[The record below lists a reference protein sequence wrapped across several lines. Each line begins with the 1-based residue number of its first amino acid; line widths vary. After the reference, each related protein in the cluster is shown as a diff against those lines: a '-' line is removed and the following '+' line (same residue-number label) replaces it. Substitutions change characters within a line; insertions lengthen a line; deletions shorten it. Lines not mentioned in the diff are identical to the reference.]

1 MLCKKTRKNETKYE
15 KYFKEILLILGVCM
29 ECRIYYGEYSLDHW
43 LNLILKKNLVLPKY
57 QRYFVWNEEKTNS
70 LINAFQ
76 NGQFVPPITIGYFNN
91 DDNNYNLILDGQQRL
106 TSVLLSYL
114 GIFPDK
120 ETYRKTIE
128 QFTDE
133 NDNDEDEELFD
144 DILEWSFKKL
154 TEKGKNKTEILQGIK
169 KGNYKEIQSIDDEF
183 LKNHYMGFSYIVP
196 QTHDAQEQQKIYS
209 TTFRNI
215 NIQGE
220 TLLPQESRESLY
232 FLNENLVSYFNP
244 PFAKEIKVNDKKMDF
259 VRYLTLLRQY
269 KKFNNINKVAHGY
282 AKKMEKLYE
291 EYIYSVVNNNQSNI
305 FIDFPDEFKN
315 GGYEKY
321 IEELNGYIK
330 SIIPYDKFTSII
342 EADTYFFGLIY
353 LTLFNDKE
361 INIESADELK
371 NKISEKIDEFKND
384 QNHSKNPGALKHVR
398 NRLQSSIEI
407 FMEHE
412 NG

>member
-1 MLCKKTRKNETKYE
+1 
-15 KYFKEILLILGVCM
+15 M

-70 LINAFQ
+70 LIKAFQ
-76 NGQFVPPITIGYFNN
+76 NGQFVPPVTIGYFSD
-91 DDNNYNLILDGQQRL
+91 DDNTCNLILDGQQRL

-128 QFTDE
+128 QYADE
-133 NDNDEDEELFD
+133 NDNNEDEELFD
-144 DILEWSFKKL
+144 DVMEWSFKKI

-169 KGNYKEIQSIDDEF
+169 KGNYKEIESIDDEF
-183 LKNHYMGFSYIVP
+183 LKTHYMGFSYLVP
-196 QTHDAQEQQKIYS
+196 QSHDAQEQQKFYS

-232 FLNENLVSYFNP
+232 FLNENLVNYFNP
-244 PFAKEIKVNDKKMDF
+244 AFAKEIKVNDKKMDF
-259 VRYLTLLRQY
+259 VRYLALLSQY
-269 KKFNNINKVAHGY
+269 KKCNNINKLAHGY

-291 EYIYSVVNNNQSNI
+291 EYIYSVVNDDKDSI
-305 FIDFPDEFKN
+305 FLAFPDEFKD
-315 GGYEKY
+315 GGYESYLKS
-321 IEELNGYIK
+321 LNDNIK
-330 SIIPYDKFTSII
+330 SIILNRKFTSII

-353 LTLFNDKE
+353 SVLFNYKIID
-361 INIESADELK
+361 NNRVDELK
-371 NKISEKIDEFKND
+371 NKISNKIDEFKKD
-384 QNHSKNPGALKHVR
+384 SNHSKNPGALKHVR
-398 NRLQSSIEI
+398 NRLQSSIDI

>member
-1 MLCKKTRKNETKYE
+1 
-15 KYFKEILLILGVCM
+15 M

-70 LINAFQ
+70 LIKAFQ
-76 NGQFVPPITIGYFNN
+76 NGQFVPPVTIGYFSN
-91 DDNNYNLILDGQQRL
+91 DDNTYNLILDGQQRL

-128 QFTDE
+128 QYADE
-133 NDNDEDEELFD
+133 NDNNEDEELFD
-144 DILEWSFKKL
+144 DILEWSLKKL

-169 KGNYKEIQSIDDEF
+169 KGNYKEIKSIDDEF
-183 LKNHYMGFSYIVP
+183 LKTHYMGFSYLVP
-196 QTHDAQEQQKIYS
+196 QTHDVQEQQKFYS

-232 FLNENLVSYFNP
+232 FLNENLVNYFNP
-244 PFAKEIKVNDKKMDF
+244 AFAKEIKVNDKKMDF
-259 VRYLTLLRQY
+259 VRYLTLLSQY
-269 KKFNNINKVAHGY
+269 KKCNNINKLAHGY

-291 EYIYSVVNNNQSNI
+291 EYIYSVVNDDKDSI
-305 FIDFPDEFKN
+305 FLAFPDEFKD
-315 GGYEKY
+315 GGYECYLEKLNDN
-321 IEELNGYIK
+321 IE
-330 SIIPYDKFTSII
+330 SIILNRKFTSII

-353 LTLFNDKE
+353 SVLFNYKK
-361 INIESADELK
+361 INNNRVDELK
-371 NKISEKIDEFKND
+371 NKISDKIDEFKKD
-384 QNHSKNPGALKHVR
+384 SNHLKNPGALKHIR
-398 NRLQSSIEI
+398 NRLQSSIDI
-407 FMEHE
+407 FMEYE

>member
-1 MLCKKTRKNETKYE
+1 
-15 KYFKEILLILGVCM
+15 M
-29 ECRIYYGEYSLDHW
+29 ECGIYYGEYSLDHW

-70 LINAFQ
+70 LIKAFQ
-76 NGQFVPPITIGYFNN
+76 NGQFVPPVTIGYFSD
-91 DDNNYNLILDGQQRL
+91 DDNTCNLILDGQQRL

-128 QFTDE
+128 QYADE
-133 NDNDEDEELFD
+133 NDNNEDEELFD
-144 DILEWSFKKL
+144 DVMEWSLKKI

-169 KGNYKEIQSIDDEF
+169 KGNYKEIESIDDEF
-183 LKNHYMGFSYIVP
+183 LKTHYMGFSYLVP
-196 QTHDAQEQQKIYS
+196 QSHDAQEQQKFYS

-232 FLNENLVSYFNP
+232 FLNENLVNYFNP
-244 PFAKEIKVNDKKMDF
+244 AFAKEIKVNDKKMDF
-259 VRYLTLLRQY
+259 VRYLALLSQY
-269 KKFNNINKVAHGY
+269 KKCNNINKLAHGY

-291 EYIYSVVNNNQSNI
+291 EYIYSVVNDDKDSI
-305 FIDFPDEFKN
+305 FLAFPDKFKD
-315 GGYEKY
+315 GGYECYLKR
-321 IEELNGYIK
+321 LNDNIK
-330 SIIPYDKFTSII
+330 SIILNRKFTSII

-353 LTLFNDKE
+353 SVLFNYKIID
-361 INIESADELK
+361 NNRVDELK
-371 NKISEKIDEFKND
+371 NKISNKIDEFKKD
-384 QNHSKNPGALKHVR
+384 SNHSKNPGALKHVR
-398 NRLQSSIEI
+398 NRLQSSIDI
-407 FMEHE
+407 FMEYE

>member
-1 MLCKKTRKNETKYE
+1 
-15 KYFKEILLILGVCM
+15 M

-70 LINAFQ
+70 LIKAFQ
-76 NGQFVPPITIGYFNN
+76 NGQFVPPITIGYFSN

-128 QFTDE
+128 QYADE
-133 NDNDEDEELFD
+133 NDNNEDEELFD
-144 DILEWSFKKL
+144 DILEWSFEKL

-169 KGNYKEIQSIDDEF
+169 KGNYKEIESIDDEF
-183 LKNHYMGFSYIVP
+183 LKTHYMGFSYLVP
-196 QTHDAQEQQKIYS
+196 QTHDAQEQQKFYS

-232 FLNENLVSYFNP
+232 FLNENLVNYFNP
-244 PFAKEIKVNDKKMDF
+244 AFAKEIKVNDKKMDF
-259 VRYLTLLRQY
+259 VRYLALLSQY
-269 KKFNNINKVAHGY
+269 KKCNNINKLAHGY

-291 EYIYSVVNNNQSNI
+291 EYIYSVVNDDNDSI
-305 FIDFPDEFKN
+305 FLAFPDKFKG
-315 GGYEKY
+315 GGYESYLKR
-321 IEELNGYIK
+321 LNDNIK
-330 SIIPYDKFTSII
+330 SIILNRKFTSII

-353 LTLFNDKE
+353 SVLFNYIIID
-361 INIESADELK
+361 NNRVDELK
-371 NKISEKIDEFKND
+371 NKISNKIDEFKKD
-384 QNHSKNPGALKHVR
+384 SNHSKNPGALKHVR
-398 NRLQSSIEI
+398 NRLQSSIDI
-407 FMEHE
+407 FLEYE

>member
-1 MLCKKTRKNETKYE
+1 
-15 KYFKEILLILGVCM
+15 M
-29 ECRIYYGEYSLDHW
+29 ECGIYYGEYSLDHW

-70 LINAFQ
+70 LIKAFQ
-76 NGQFVPPITIGYFNN
+76 NGQFVPPVTIGYFSD
-91 DDNNYNLILDGQQRL
+91 DDNTCNLILDGQQRL

-128 QFTDE
+128 QYADE
-133 NDNDEDEELFD
+133 NDNNEDEELFD
-144 DILEWSFKKL
+144 DVMEWSLKKI

-169 KGNYKEIQSIDDEF
+169 KGNYKEIESIDDEF
-183 LKNHYMGFSYIVP
+183 LKTHYMGFSYLVP
-196 QTHDAQEQQKIYS
+196 QSHDAQEQQKFYS

-232 FLNENLVSYFNP
+232 FLNENLVNYFNP
-244 PFAKEIKVNDKKMDF
+244 AFAKEIKVNDKKMDF
-259 VRYLTLLRQY
+259 VRYLALLSQY
-269 KKFNNINKVAHGY
+269 KKCNNINKLAHGY

-291 EYIYSVVNNNQSNI
+291 EYIYSVVNDDKDSI
-305 FIDFPDEFKN
+305 FLAFPDKFKD
-315 GGYEKY
+315 GGYESYLKT
-321 IEELNGYIK
+321 LNENIK
-330 SIIPYDKFTSII
+330 SIILNRKFTSII

-353 LTLFNDKE
+353 SVLFNYKIID
-361 INIESADELK
+361 NNRVDELK
-371 NKISEKIDEFKND
+371 NKISNKIDEFKKD
-384 QNHSKNPGALKHVR
+384 SNHSKNPGALKHVR
-398 NRLQSSIEI
+398 NRLQSSIDI
-407 FMEHE
+407 FMEYE